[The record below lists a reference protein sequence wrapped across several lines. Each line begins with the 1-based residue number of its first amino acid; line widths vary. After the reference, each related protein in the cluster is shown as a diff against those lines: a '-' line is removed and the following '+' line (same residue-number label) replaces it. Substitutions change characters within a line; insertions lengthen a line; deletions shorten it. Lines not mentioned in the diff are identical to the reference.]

1 MNQLKIAFTVLLV
14 GVFSSGCY
22 TIVYNTAGGDVFYEE
37 PTPPPP
43 LPPPPRPPHPNPP
56 YYPPQPIII
65 VPAPVKPP
73 PPKYI
78 TRPPGNKQRD
88 PGVVDPKRNG
98 GGRGNDGGR
107 R

>member
-1 MNQLKIAFTVLLV
+1 MKGIGVLILLLM
-14 GVFSSGCY
+14 FSLALEGCY
-22 TIVYNTAGGDVFYEE
+22 TVVYTDVVYQDNYY
-37 PTPPPP
+37 PPPP
-43 LPPPPRPPHPNPP
+43 PPPPPRPPHPNPP